1 MTQTFFTFFSLLL
14 LPSASRLTP
23 SRLLHCSAW
32 SSSPS
37 AMDIDCSPA
46 HLPTSFFFL
55 LPLFPLPPPLF
66 PFCCNRRQ
74 AKRREDRGARATTMA
89 TWEEL
94 QPRYWESCKRRFPVL
109 QPWTQKLHPVDKKT
123 STRQRNA
130 GKVTTVLTK
139 SFNPQMKKL
148 QTEIEKIL
156 LDDDHGVSLCF
167 CCNRRVKSCNP
178 L

>member
-1 MTQTFFTFFSLLL
+1 MEQL
-14 LPSASRLTP
+14 AVAHGCRG
-23 SRLLHCSAW
+23 
-32 SSSPS
+32 
-37 AMDIDCSPA
+37 CSPA
-46 HLPTSFFFL
+46 LIPTSFFFL

-89 TWEEL
+89 TGEEL

-109 QPWTQKLHPVDKKT
+109 QPWTQKLHPVDKKA

-139 SFNPQMKKL
+139 SFNPQMKKV

-156 LDDDHGVSLCF
+156 LDDDHDVSLCVLLQLQIKKLQPF
-167 CCNRRVKSCNP
+167 VKKASSSGEKSFNWHGGK
-178 L
+178 LQREKLQQA